1 MKIMSD
7 YEHWKS
13 KHIVEA
19 KLKTK
24 LTHWFGAHVLG
35 RQIEIHFMRPV
46 RNLRPWALTFSKPHI
61 TFS

>member
-7 YEHWKS
+7 YEYWKN

-24 LTHWFGAHVLG
+24 FTHWFGAHVLG
-35 RQIEIHFMRPV
+35 RQIEIHFMGPV
-46 RNLRPWALTFSKPHI
+46 RNLWPWALTFSKPHI

>member
-24 LTHWFGAHVLG
+24 FTHRFGAPVLG
-35 RQIEIHFMRPV
+35 RQIEIRFLRPV